1 MNITINSLNRE
12 LPVQFLPGGG
22 ISYYFIKNKML
33 NWLNCISGLTL
44 DIGSGDQKW
53 KAFIPNNATY
63 LPLDY
68 PLAALSCPWRETYP
82 QIYADALSLPL
93 KDECIDA
100 IINVF
105 VLEHVISPEQVIKEI
120 SRVLKKDGLLLLVG
134 PGDIM
139 ISHGE
144 PYNYFNMTR
153 FAYKMLLEKY
163 NLQIEEEYFPS
174 KFWVSIL
181 QLIYAKLV
189 RNDFYNKNSIFKLVQ
204 AIILFF
210 SLILSPLLNVVA
222 ILMDYITPFDK
233 RGYSTYMVLAKKKNV

>member
-1 MNITINSLNRE
+1 M
-12 LPVQFLPGGG
+12 
-22 ISYYFIKNKML
+22 
-33 NWLNCISGLTL
+33 
-44 DIGSGDQKW
+44 
-53 KAFIPNNATY
+53 
-63 LPLDY
+63 
-68 PLAALSCPWRETYP
+68 
-82 QIYADALSLPL
+82 
-93 KDECIDA
+93 
-100 IINVF
+100 
-105 VLEHVISPEQVIKEI
+105 
-120 SRVLKKDGLLLLVG
+120 LVG

-181 QLIYAKLV
+181 HLIYAKLV

-204 AIILFF
+204 AIILFL
-210 SLILSPLLNVVA
+210 SLILSPLLNIVA